1 MSYENSGS
9 IWKYKLIPLEISEN
23 KNGDY
28 EIDLL
33 IYKNHYVLIKKL
45 HVFLGKSDC
54 KYVCRRCLCSYSNE
68 KVLNKHK
75 FKCQQQEITSI
86 RTSNESHIYWKKYFH
101 KIPLYFRVYA
111 DFEA

>member
-1 MSYENSGS
+1 M
-9 IWKYKLIPLEISEN
+9 L
-23 KNGDY
+23 
-28 EIDLL
+28 
-33 IYKNHYVLIKKL
+33 LIKKL

-75 FKCQQQEITSI
+75 FKCHQQEITSI

-101 KIPLYFRVYA
+101 KIPLYFRIHA
-111 DFEA
+111 DFECDNEIK